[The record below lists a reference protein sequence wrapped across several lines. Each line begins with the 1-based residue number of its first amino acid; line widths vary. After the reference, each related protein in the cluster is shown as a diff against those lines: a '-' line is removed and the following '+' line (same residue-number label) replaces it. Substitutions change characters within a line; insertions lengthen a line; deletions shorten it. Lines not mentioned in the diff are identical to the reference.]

1 MSKKEIFYVCASCIN
16 QKLVLETIPASL
28 EKDAVSLY
36 KNKYGQVPEKIE
48 GPFYKKRVYTEP
60 VNQNIKFNGQIKSAM
75 YQGWKVNAFL
85 LQEPENFAFLVFL
98 KNIENIKKKIK
109 SGELLKVVH
118 DAVGELE
125 W

>member
-98 KNIENIKKKIK
+98 KNIENIKESCKDTTIVPIK
-109 SGELLKVVH
+109 DLRFE
-118 DAVGELE
+118 
-125 W
+125 